1 MLEQEYE
8 DDSLNCPCIVL
19 LGDRKVGKTSLYKRF
34 FEKKFLE
41 ELEATI
47 VEDKYENVVE
57 VEHTSK
63 KIHIL
68 DTSGEY
74 INDEG
79 VLSYWIE
86 RGNCFILVYSID
98 EEETLHYLKLV
109 YDLIKK
115 NKKAKVP
122 IFFVGNK
129 CDLEKKVSQ
138 EDVKKLFGKNISL
151 FETSAKDDINVDQ
164 AFNDIFRKLFKTKC
178 KRCLCCCCC

>member
-63 KIHIL
+63 KYISWIHQENIL
-68 DTSGEY
+68 MMKVCYLIGLKEV
-74 INDEG
+74 I
-79 VLSYWIE
+79 VL
-86 RGNCFILVYSID
+86 F
-98 EEETLHYLKLV
+98 
-109 YDLIKK
+109 
-115 NKKAKVP
+115 
-122 IFFVGNK
+122 
-129 CDLEKKVSQ
+129 
-138 EDVKKLFGKNISL
+138 
-151 FETSAKDDINVDQ
+151 
-164 AFNDIFRKLFKTKC
+164 
-178 KRCLCCCCC
+178 